1 MTEPKW
7 LAVARAQLG
16 VREAAGP
23 TSNPKILGWAKA
35 VGRAL
40 GIAYADDAVPWCG
53 LFTGYCVTQAAYVP
67 PPIAVRASAW
77 AEWGESC
84 EPMLGAILVFKR
96 PGGGHVGFYVGEDA
110 TAYHVLGGNQSDAV
124 SVARIAKDRCIA
136 VRWPRGY
143 PKSKPVLMAASGK
156 LSANEA

>member
-23 TSNPKILGWAKA
+23 ASNPKIMGWAKA

-40 GIAYADDAVPWCG
+40 GITYSDDSVPWCG
-53 LFTGYCVTQAAYVP
+53 LFAGYCVTQASYVP
-67 PPIAVRASAW
+67 PPVAVRASAW
-77 AEWGESC
+77 SEWGEACS
-84 EPMLGAILVFKR
+84 PMLGCILVFKR
-96 PGGGHVGFYVGEDA
+96 QGGGHVGFYLGEDK

-124 SVARIAKDRCIA
+124 TVARIAKDRCVA

-143 PKSKPVLMAASGK
+143 PKTKPVLMDATGK
-156 LSANEA
+156 LSENEA